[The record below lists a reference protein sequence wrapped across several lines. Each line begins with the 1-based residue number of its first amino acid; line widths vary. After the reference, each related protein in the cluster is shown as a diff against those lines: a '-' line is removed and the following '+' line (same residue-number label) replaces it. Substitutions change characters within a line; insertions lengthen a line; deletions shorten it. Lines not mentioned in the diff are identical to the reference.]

1 MKKVGYLLLS
11 SIILSL
17 SFSVCAF
24 AESQDTHT
32 DPENSLQDEQT
43 TLMKDITPIFTIPNM
58 ENILVNTEGDIT
70 VELFDNIKDPEGRI
84 KAYVSNN
91 DIIKIDEKGH
101 WKALKAGETTF
112 TLFYEYSEKAI
123 NELKNKY
130 PGFEFAQQEIA
141 VLGEVSVI
149 EADKKELDI
158 TPNFIFDDLT
168 NLTVKD
174 TGSIKVAPIEG
185 VEVTGSFSVVS
196 DEHSIIT
203 LDKDGNWAAL
213 KAGNASLPLNFE
225 YSQDTM
231 DRLAEKFPNTSF
243 LTRVIPQAA
252 IVTVFDGTFSL
263 KPVVTNLDISAKVGD
278 TGKLE
283 LAPISGVDDLQ
294 GIFEMIDPKG
304 IIEID
309 ENGNWK
315 ALKAGTTQVSLN
327 VRLTDESISK
337 IKNNNPFKR
346 EAPSSMEL
354 QTINVTIAEK
364 DVPADLNKPND
375 NSKKA
380 LPQTSNR
387 LETSYTLIGT
397 IILGFLWLQFTY
409 HVHVKKMSDL

>member
-17 SFSVCAF
+17 SFSISTLAD
-24 AESQDTHT
+24 SQENR
-32 DPENSLQDEQT
+32 PGLENSYQDEQA
-43 TLMKDITPIFTIPNM
+43 TLTKDITPKFTIPSM

-70 VELFDNIKDPEGRI
+70 VVLFENIKDPEGKI

-91 DIIKIDEKGH
+91 DIITIDEKGH

-112 TLFYEYSEKAI
+112 TLLYEYSEKAI
-123 NELKNKY
+123 NELKHKY
-130 PGFEFAQQEIA
+130 PGFEFAQREIA

-149 EADKKELDI
+149 DADKKELDI

-185 VEVTGSFSVVS
+185 IEVTGYFSVVS

-203 LDKDGNWAAL
+203 LDKNGNWTAL
-213 KAGNASLPLNFE
+213 KAGNTSLPLNFT

-243 LTRVIPQAA
+243 LTKEIAQAA
-252 IVTVFDGTFSL
+252 IVTIFDGTFSL
-263 KPVVTNLDISAKVGD
+263 KPIVTNHDINAKVGD

-283 LAPISGVDDLQ
+283 ISPISGIDDLQ
-294 GIFEMIDPKG
+294 GIFDMVDPKG

-315 ALKAGTTQVSLN
+315 ALKAGTTQIPLN

-354 QTINVTIAEK
+354 QSINVTITEK
-364 DVPADLNKPND
+364 DVPADPNKPHD

-387 LETSYTLIGT
+387 IDTRYTLIGT

-409 HVHVKKMSDL
+409 DVRVKKIK